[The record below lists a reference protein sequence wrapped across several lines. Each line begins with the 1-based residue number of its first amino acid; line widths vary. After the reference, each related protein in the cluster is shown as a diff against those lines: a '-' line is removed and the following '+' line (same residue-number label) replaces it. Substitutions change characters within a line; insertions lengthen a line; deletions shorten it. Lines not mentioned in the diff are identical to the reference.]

1 MTVLLFERN
10 LLWSVRLANALR
22 ALGHEAHV
30 RETVGEEAADLAVV
44 NLSETDRVERLV
56 ADLKARAIPILAHA
70 GHREKELMALG
81 KRLGVDRLATNG
93 QLATDLA
100 NVLAR
105 LFPEQTPESI
115 AENALPNT
123 KE

>member
-22 ALGHEAHV
+22 ALGHEPSTLDALGDE
-30 RETVGEEAADLAVV
+30 RGDLAIV
-44 NLSETDRVERLV
+44 NLSEGDRIEALV
-56 ADLKARAIPILAHA
+56 AGLRERGVPILAHA

-93 QLATDLA
+93 QMANDLA
-100 NVLAR
+100 GVLSRAVG
-105 LFPEQTPESI
+105 PEESP
-115 AENALPNT
+115 AAAQ
-123 KE
+123 